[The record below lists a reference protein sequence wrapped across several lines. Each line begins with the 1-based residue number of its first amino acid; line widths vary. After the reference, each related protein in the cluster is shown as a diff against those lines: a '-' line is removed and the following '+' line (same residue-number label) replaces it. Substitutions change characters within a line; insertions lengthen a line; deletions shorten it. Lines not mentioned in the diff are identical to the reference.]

1 MPSHPLLND
10 HTISL
15 SATLAATIGL
25 EEAVLL
31 TVLNDAARLQTKPQ
45 ARLAIDT
52 LRRQLP
58 FWDDATLR
66 RLLRSLVDKGLLF
79 LHGADF
85 PQSAGLV
92 YSFEQLSERHLQAP
106 PASSAMATPADTR
119 IRSANDVTSR
129 QKTPAT
135 QAMPATWQPAED
147 TLQRLEQHG
156 IPRAF
161 SCSQLDAFTLKGQE
175 QGNNRNDWNSR
186 FFRHVKSQWV
196 YAQNDAGRLQERA
209 ERTAFN
215 PTVSQPHPIPADWQ
229 PSEDATRILHNAG
242 IDPQFTRDAVA
253 EFILY
258 WSERGEVHKTWNSK
272 FIAHVRQQWVRFTSA
287 MEHSP
292 VPSRISDDWQPL
304 GDCFD
309 ILQMAHIPE
318 DFARALVPEFV
329 LYWRDSNQVHNSWN
343 SRYLQYVKQQW
354 ARRLAENASASN
366 TRSTG
371 TATTGDRRGQQAD
384 QPGYSTAEASVRRL
398 SDTSWAD

>member
-31 TVLNDAARLQTKPQ
+31 TVLNDAARLQTQPH

-79 LHGADF
+79 LHGSDF

-92 YSFEQLSERHLQAP
+92 YSFEQLAERAI
-106 PASSAMATPADTR
+106 TPRQPVAAADT
-119 IRSANDVTSR
+119 ASR
-129 QKTPAT
+129 PRPLPA
-135 QAMPATWQPAED
+135 QWKPSEEC
-147 TLQRLEQHG
+147 LQRLEQHG
-156 IPRAF
+156 IPRSF
-161 SCSQLDAFTLKGQE
+161 SCTQLDAFALQGQE
-175 QGNNRNDWNSR
+175 QGANRNDWNSR
-186 FFRHVKSQWV
+186 YFRHVKKQWV
-196 YAQNDAGRLQERA
+196 FAQNDAGKLRERA
-209 ERTAFN
+209 ERTAFH
-215 PTVSQPHPIPADWQ
+215 PVAAEPHPIPHDWQ
-229 PSEDATRILHNAG
+229 PSDDASQILKNAG
-242 IDPQFTRDAVA
+242 IDPQFTRDAIA

-272 FIAHVRQQWVRFTSA
+272 FIQHVRQQWVRFTSA

-292 VPSRISDDWQPL
+292 VPTRISDDWQPL

-309 ILQMAHIPE
+309 ILAMAHIPE

-343 SRYLQYVKQQW
+343 SRFLQYVKQQW
-354 ARRLAENASASN
+354 ARRLAQNSN
-366 TRSTG
+366 DQNSTG
-371 TATTGDRRGQQAD
+371 GSRGQQGNHK
-384 QPGYSTAEASVRRL
+384 QNYSTADASIEQLLEDR
-398 SDTSWAD
+398 SWAQ